1 MMKKFIKE
9 NQFKLSIWAVI
20 ALSVALNVYLILNKY
35 TNISYSEEEI
45 AEAELGDVEYDQNL
59 QRFDSA
65 SSGDSSLNLGIKVL
79 SQVLSKSEGLEQV
92 LKNNNVNEDAAKK
105 INESFLANSKLNKL
119 KVGAKVQVELER
131 GISKFFSGTST
142 LEQPKRVV
150 VFQDKHKYEI
160 VLNHDKTAFET
171 KKTEIPSEWKVKLVS
186 GTINGSLYGA
196 AKKVG
201 ADTKVVSH
209 FINLYSYDVDF
220 QRDIQ
225 AGDSF
230 KILYEYQVDFNGKAI
245 GAPRIISAS
254 LNYGGESKDLY
265 RYEMPNGKVDYYDT
279 KGNSIKRALLKT
291 PIHSAKISSHF
302 GVRTHP
308 VHGYSKMHQGL
319 DYAAP
324 KGTPVLAAGDGVVQ
338 FVKSQGRGYGNH
350 VQIKHNG
357 TYATLYAHLSKFG
370 PSMKAGGRIK
380 QGQVIGYVGATGTA
394 TGPHLHYEV
403 IQNGK
408 KVNPARIKAPVFLPL
423 KGVELAKFKEST
435 KKIEQMIAEL
445 DDDSKI
451 NQVAKKN

>member
-9 NQFKLSIWAVI
+9 NQFKLSIWAVV

-35 TNISYSEEEI
+35 TNVSYSEEEI
-45 AEAELGDVEYDQNL
+45 AEADLGDVEYNQEFQGYEAAVANDAKIN
-59 QRFDSA
+59 F
-65 SSGDSSLNLGIKVL
+65 GTKVL
-79 SQVLSKSEGLEQV
+79 SQVLSRSESLEQV
-92 LKNNNVNEDAAKK
+92 LKNNNVNNEIAKK
-105 INESFLANSKLNKL
+105 IADKFSANSKLSKL
-119 KVGAKVQVELER
+119 KMGAKVQIEIERRISKLFASASAVEL
-131 GISKFFSGTST
+131 
-142 LEQPKRVV
+142 PKRVV
-150 VFQDKHKYEI
+150 IFQDKNKYEI
-160 VLNHDKTAFET
+160 TLNEASSDFEI

-186 GTINGSLYGA
+186 GTINGSLYSA

-201 ADTKVVSH
+201 ADKKVVGQ

-230 KILYEYQVDFNGKAI
+230 KILYEYQVDYNGKQI
-245 GAPRIISAS
+245 GAPRIITAS
-254 LNYGGESKDLY
+254 LNFSGESKDLY
-265 RYEMPNGKVDYYDT
+265 RYEMPNGRVDYYDT

-302 GVRTHP
+302 GLRTHP

-319 DYAAP
+319 DYSAP

-357 TYATLYAHLSKFG
+357 TYSTLYAHLSKFG
-370 PSMKAGGRIK
+370 PNLKSGGRIK

-408 KVNPARIKAPVFLPL
+408 KVNPAKIKAPVFMPL

-445 DDDSKI
+445 DDGSKI

>member
-9 NQFKLSIWAVI
+9 NQFKLCIWAVI

-35 TNISYSEEEI
+35 TNIGYSEEEI
-45 AEAELGDVEYDQNL
+45 AEADLGDIGYEQDFQG
-59 QRFDSA
+59 FDA
-65 SSGDSSLNLGIKVL
+65 AAANDAKMNFGTKVL
-79 SQVLSKSEGLEQV
+79 SQVLSKSETLEQV
-92 LKNNNVNEDAAKK
+92 LKNNNISNEVAKK
-105 INESFLANSKLNKL
+105 ISDSFSASAKLGKL
-119 KVGAKVQVELER
+119 KMGAKVQIELER
-131 GISKFFSGTST
+131 SISKLFSGTSVSD
-142 LEQPKRVV
+142 QPKRVV

-160 VLNHDKTAFET
+160 ALNEAKAAFET

-186 GTINGSLYGA
+186 GTINGSLYSA

-201 ADTKVVSH
+201 ADSKVVGQ

-254 LNYGGESKDLY
+254 LNFSGESKDLY
-265 RYEMPNGKVDYYDT
+265 RYEMPNGRVDYYDT

-302 GVRTHP
+302 GLRTHP

-319 DYAAP
+319 DYSAP

-357 TYATLYAHLSKFG
+357 TYSTLYAHLSKFG
-370 PSMKAGGRIK
+370 PSLKTGAKIR

-435 KKIEQMIAEL
+435 RKIEQMIAEL
-445 DDDSKI
+445 DDGSKI